1 MLIQIHQLKKYELIL
16 RFQEFRCEYFER
28 KKHVSTWELVLMV
41 RELVILIKFLRFLFF
56 IYLFLTNLNFP
67 KKFKTC

>member
-16 RFQEFRCEYFER
+16 RFQEFKCEYFER

-41 RELVILIKFLRFLFF
+41 RELVILIKFLQF
-56 IYLFLTNLNFP
+56 
-67 KKFKTC
+67 